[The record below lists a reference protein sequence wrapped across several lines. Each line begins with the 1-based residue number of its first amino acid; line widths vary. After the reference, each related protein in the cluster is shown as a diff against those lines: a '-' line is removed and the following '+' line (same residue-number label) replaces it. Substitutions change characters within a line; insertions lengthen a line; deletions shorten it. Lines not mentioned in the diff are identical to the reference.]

1 MPALVEYHRSLLE
14 GRSCGIRSPNREV
27 IRSTMLGDSGKSI
40 DVSFRL
46 SNDDRSDEYAVA
58 LNFVIDLFLG
68 EAPPAHV
75 IPAFHEAAD
84 IIV

>member
-1 MPALVEYHRSLLE
+1 
-14 GRSCGIRSPNREV
+14 
-27 IRSTMLGDSGKSI
+27 MLGDSGKSI